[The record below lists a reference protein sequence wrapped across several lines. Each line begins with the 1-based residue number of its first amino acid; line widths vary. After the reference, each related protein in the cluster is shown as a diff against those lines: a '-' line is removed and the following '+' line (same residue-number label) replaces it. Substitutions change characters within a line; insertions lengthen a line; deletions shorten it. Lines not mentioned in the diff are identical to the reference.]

1 MNVHLRIKGTGV
13 DLWFSI
19 LKLNSFYSLPNLKLI
34 DFLSFLTFLIAYL
47 ILLECMII
55 LSIYIDYFLSYFF
68 VFIFSLYCLIRSKII
83 LFYCLILS
91 LNNLCWLVCG
101 TLNET
106 KLWDFLLSI
115 SYIFLTNERF
125 SNITG
130 SILSFIAW

>member
-1 MNVHLRIKGTGV
+1 MNVHLKIKGTGV

-19 LKLNSFYSLPNLKLI
+19 LKLNSFYSFPNLKLI

-55 LSIYIDYFLSYFF
+55 LSIYTDYFLSYFF

-83 LFYCLILS
+83 LFSCLILS

-106 KLWDFLLSI
+106 KLCDFLLSI